1 MSSSIGARLLCYT
14 LCVPARACE
23 RPPIRVY
30 WHQEVMPMAYIDPS
44 LMPLVNALPPEVQG
58 ALLQSSADIRTPSML
73 KAALRLLE
81 SYGRCC
87 ADE

>member
-1 MSSSIGARLLCYT
+1 
-14 LCVPARACE
+14 
-23 RPPIRVY
+23 
-30 WHQEVMPMAYIDPS
+30 MAYIDPS

-81 SYGRCC
+81 SYRRCC

>member
-1 MSSSIGARLLCYT
+1 
-14 LCVPARACE
+14 
-23 RPPIRVY
+23 
-30 WHQEVMPMAYIDPS
+30 MASFDPR
-44 LMPLVNALPPEVQG
+44 LMPRVTARPRAVPG